1 MEIFL
6 KGYILRSWF
15 ILYQN
20 FGVGGYFGVVPCPN
34 SNKISPKFKEAT
46 SGRLFSDTRL

>member
-20 FGVGGYFGVVPCPN
+20 FGVGGYFGVVPCP
-34 SNKISPKFKEAT
+34 SARACGAGGYNKCCWFYDDM
-46 SGRLFSDTRL
+46 LH